1 MNHLRPHPFFALPF
15 AAAALLAF
23 AACGG
28 HSRGSSDSSSSTTI
42 QTAPVSSS
50 VASQDVSGTWAT
62 TLEGV
67 ALGTTTFS
75 MASNGSLSGSLKTD
89 TGDTG
94 TISGH
99 VSGSEAEYTVSFKTK
114 AYLASVTF
122 SDTNNASGS
131 LVDALGHLHSMTLA
145 R

>member
-1 MNHLRPHPFFALPF
+1 MRKWIAAL
-15 AAAALLAF
+15 ALLAF

-28 HSRGSSDSSSSTTI
+28 HSRGSSDSSSSSSTI

-67 ALGTTTFS
+67 ALGTTTLS

-94 TISGH
+94 TIAGH
-99 VSGSEAEYTVSFKTK
+99 VDGTEAEYTVSFKTK
-114 AYLASVTF
+114 TYLVSVTF